1 MITAKRLAGKDRQC
15 FVTDENGNAKPE
27 TIGGVKIQTGTFVLQ
42 YDPSNVEDA
51 EAIQRYIDQTV
62 AYRESVGAENTDV
75 EMMTITLADGTPH
88 ECPLWKPKR
97 ELARGTFEITI
108 DEKGYVQKELTDMQA
123 DMLELMANLGDDA
136 GARFRHSVAEAKAKK
151 YMAQHIK
158 YSVLQEKSCS
168 ALYFFDLVLDPN

>member
-15 FVTDENGNAKPE
+15 FINDENGNAKPE
-27 TIGGVKIQTGTFVLQ
+27 TIGGVKIKTGTFVLQ

-51 EAIQRYIDQTV
+51 EAIQRYIDQSKS
-62 AYRESVGAENTDV
+62 YLESVGAENTDV

-97 ELARGTFEITI
+97 ELGVGIFQITI
-108 DEKGYVQKELTDMQA
+108 DEKGYVQKELTEMQA

-136 GARFRHSVAEAKAKK
+136 GLKFRHSVAEAKAKK
-151 YMAQHIK
+151 YLA
-158 YSVLQEKSCS
+158 
-168 ALYFFDLVLDPN
+168 